1 MRAANQLTDSGPAW
15 YDMVS
20 RYNSGTYNN
29 QYMVLDTKRFKANNA
44 LQSNTLFVVEQIPG
58 LMAGAD
64 VTEQLERGYW
74 SSYNGKKRPPTTKQ
88 LVIVRYH
95 YIQRYSS
102 SRILSYAYCTYI
114 HTYIHYILLLFFE
127 LWMVNPSFVLC

>member
-1 MRAANQLTDSGPAW
+1 MYVCIYTCMCMLIVVFADSSLYHGFESNHVCMYVCGVALAWHRVRAANQLTDSGPAW

-29 QYMVLDTKRFKANNA
+29 QYMVLDTKRFKAKNA

-74 SSYNGKKRPPTTKQ
+74 SSYNGK
-88 LVIVRYH
+88 
-95 YIQRYSS
+95 S
-102 SRILSYAYCTYI
+102 
-114 HTYIHYILLLFFE
+114 
-127 LWMVNPSFVLC
+127 